1 MNAKEVRKNRQYQ
14 DFYFMVLVIV
24 SLALMVIAATWFG
37 HILSEAQRNYD
48 VITEEE
54 APKISHQKFVLEI
67 SDDYEPAHSFTAA
80 SSAENVSNGIQAR
93 EAKELEVAFNG
104 EEDLDPL
111 SYDIYTQGNEQ
122 LNISERELKLL
133 RNIVRAENN
142 FEVAVDDEDDPD
154 PLSYEPPIPYG
165 STYFTSES
173 NREIRVVVGDEEDP
187 DPLSCTEPLPYYE
200 QFGFS
205 KRDFYILCK
214 VGQGEYGYGCVKG
227 IAAIIYTVL
236 NRVESDEFPNDIE
249 SVVSAEGQFSL
260 RYVSEPFPEPSQ
272 AILEAFEY
280 VAQGIDFS
288 NGALY
293 FCNPDLVDA
302 KTLRWF
308 ESLEVTAEF
317 EGARFYK

>member
-24 SLALMVIAATWFG
+24 SLALMVIAAAWFG

-54 APKISHQKFVLEI
+54 TPKILHQKFVLEI
-67 SDDYEPAHSFTAA
+67 RDDYEPAHNFTAA

-93 EAKELEVAFNG
+93 EAKELKVTFN
-104 EEDLDPL
+104 D
-111 SYDIYTQGNEQ
+111 
-122 LNISERELKLL
+122 
-133 RNIVRAENN
+133 EN
-142 FEVAVDDEDDPD
+142 DPD

-236 NRVESDEFPNDIE
+236 NRVKSDKFPNDIE

-272 AILEAFEY
+272 AILDAFEY